1 MKSPSPATAAA
12 SGVPVRGGWKGEKP
26 TKTSAT
32 RAMNASAGTKL
43 RSTPEDAV
51 RFAAKLSFAM
61 DHGIFVV
68 AQARHRRQLARRP
81 ADFGERGQPAIR
93 VQGEDDRQG
102 QGQQE
107 CAHDFQAFTKMRGKA

>member
-1 MKSPSPATAAA
+1 MRSPSAVLAAA
-12 SGVPVRGGWKGEKP
+12 EGPSCGGPKGVKP
-26 TKTSAT
+26 TKTMIARPKKAKVGS
-32 RAMNASAGTKL
+32 RPG
-43 RSTPEDAV
+43 STPRDAGG
-51 RFAAKLSFAM
+51 FKAKLSFAM